1 MSAPIALQLY
11 SLRELLNV
19 DYAAGIRKVAEIG
32 YAGVETAG
40 FPGTTPQ
47 AAAQLFGEL
56 GLTVC
61 SAHSPL
67 PLGDKQAEVLDTMA
81 ALGCARLVCPWKAPE
96 LFASVD
102 GIRQVCD
109 ELNEANAVARAHGL
123 TLSYHNHWAECA
135 LVGSRRAYEIMLD
148 YLAPEVFFEVDTY
161 WAKTAG
167 VDPAAWVREL
177 GARAPLLHIKDGPC
191 VMDAP
196 MTAVGDGVQ
205 DVSEIVAAGVGAS
218 EWLIVEIDRC
228 ATDMLEAVTKS
239 YRYMIGKGLAHGRRN

>member
-11 SLRELLNV
+11 SLREMLNAG
-19 DYAAGIRKVAEIG
+19 YAAGVRKVAEIG
-32 YAGVETAG
+32 FAGVETAG

-47 AAAQLFGEL
+47 AAAQLFREL

-61 SAHSPL
+61 SAHSQL

-81 ALGCARLVCPWKAPE
+81 ALGCTRLVCPWKPPE
-96 LFASVD
+96 LFASLD

-109 ELNEANAVARAHGL
+109 ELNAADAGARAHGL

-135 LVGSRRAYEIMLD
+135 RVDGRRAYEIMLD
-148 YLAPEVFFEVDTY
+148 YLAPDILFEIDTY

-167 VDPAAWVREL
+167 VDPATMVRQL
-177 GARAPLLHIKDGPC
+177 GTRAPLLHIKDGPC

-196 MTAVGDGVQ
+196 MTAVGDGAV
-205 DVSEIVAAGVGAS
+205 DVPGVVAAGAGAT

-228 ATDMLEAVTKS
+228 ATDMLEAVAKS
-239 YRYMIGKGLAHGRRN
+239 YRYMVGEGLAHGKRN

>member
-11 SLRELLNV
+11 SLRELLNA
-19 DYAAGIRKVAEIG
+19 DYATGIRKVAEIG

-47 AAAQLFGEL
+47 AAAKLFGEL

-67 PLGDKQAEVLDTMA
+67 PLGDKQAQALDMMA
-81 ALGCARLVCPWKAPE
+81 ALGCERLICAWWPPE
-96 LFASVD
+96 QLKTTDS
-102 GIRQVCD
+102 IQRVCD
-109 ELNEANAVARAHGL
+109 QLNEGSAVARANGL
-123 TLSYHNHWAECA
+123 SLGYHNHWAECE
-135 LVGSRRAYEIMLD
+135 VIEGRRAYEIMLD
-148 YLAPEVFFEVDTY
+148 FLSPEVFFEVDTY

-167 VDPAAWVREL
+167 VDPAAMVRQL
-177 GARAPLLHIKDGPC
+177 GGRAPLLHIKDGPC

-196 MTAVGDGVQ
+196 MTAVGDGIV
-205 DVSEIVAAGVGAS
+205 DVPGIVAAGAGTAD
-218 EWLIVEIDRC
+218 WLIVELDRC

>member
-19 DYAAGIRKVAEIG
+19 DFTAGIRKVAVIG

-47 AAAQLFGEL
+47 AAARLFGEL

-67 PLGDKQAEVLDTMA
+67 PLGDKQAEVLDTVA

-109 ELNEANAVARAHGL
+109 ELNEANAVARANGL
-123 TLSYHNHWAECA
+123 TLAYHNHWAECE
-135 LVGSRRAYEIMLD
+135 LVGARRAYGIMLD

-167 VDPAAWVREL
+167 VDPAAWVHEL

-205 DVSEIVAAGVGAS
+205 DVPGIVAAGAGAT
-218 EWLIVEIDRC
+218 EWLIVELDRC
-228 ATDMLEAVTKS
+228 ATDMLEAVAKS
-239 YRYMIGKGLAHGRRN
+239 YHYMVGKGLAHGRRN

>member
-1 MSAPIALQLY
+1 MPAPIALQLY
-11 SLRELLNV
+11 SIRELLAA
-19 DYAAGIRKVAEIG
+19 DYAAGVRKVADIG

-47 AAAQLFGEL
+47 AAARQFGEL
-56 GLTVC
+56 GLAVC

-67 PLGDKQAEVLDTMA
+67 PLGDQQAEVLDAMA
-81 ALGCARLVCPWKAPE
+81 ALGCTRLICAWKPPE

-109 ELNEANAVARAHGL
+109 ELNEANAVARANGL
-123 TLSYHNHWAECA
+123 TLGYHNHWAECA
-135 LVGSRRAYEIMLD
+135 LVDGRRAYEIMLD
-148 YLAPEVFFEVDTY
+148 HLAPDIFFEVDTY

-167 VDPAAWVREL
+167 VDPAAMVRQL
-177 GARAPLLHIKDGPC
+177 GGRAPLLHIKDGPC

-196 MTAVGDGVQ
+196 MTAVGDGIV
-205 DVSEIVAAGVGAS
+205 DVPDIVASGAGAS

-228 ATDMLEAVTKS
+228 ATDMLDAVAKS
-239 YRYMIGKGLAHGRRN
+239 YRYMVGRGLARGKRD

>member
-1 MSAPIALQLY
+1 MPAPLALQLY
-11 SLRELLNV
+11 SLRELLNTG
-19 DYAAGIRKVAEIG
+19 YAAGIIKVAEIG
-32 YAGVETAG
+32 FAGVETAG

-47 AAAQLFGEL
+47 AAAQLFREL

-67 PLGDKQAEVLDTMA
+67 PLGDKQAEVLETMA
-81 ALGCARLVCPWKAPE
+81 TLDCARLICAWKPQE
-96 LFASVD
+96 LFASFD

-109 ELNEANAVARAHGL
+109 ELNEANVVARANGL

-135 LVGSRRAYEIMLD
+135 RVGGRLAYEIMLD
-148 YLAPEVFFEVDTY
+148 QLAPDILFEVDTY

-167 VDPAAWVREL
+167 VDPAAMVRQL
-177 GARAPLLHIKDGPC
+177 GKRAPLLHIKDGPC

-196 MTAVGDGVQ
+196 MTAVGDGVV
-205 DVSEIVAAGVGAS
+205 DVPGIVAAGAGAT

-228 ATDMLEAVTKS
+228 ATDMFEAVAKS
-239 YRYMIGKGLAHGRRN
+239 YRYMVGKGLAHGKRD